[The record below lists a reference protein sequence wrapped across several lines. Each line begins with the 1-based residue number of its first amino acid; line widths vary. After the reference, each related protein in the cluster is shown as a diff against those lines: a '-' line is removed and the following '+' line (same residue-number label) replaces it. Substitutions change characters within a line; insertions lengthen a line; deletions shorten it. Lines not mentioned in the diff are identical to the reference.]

1 MPQLA
6 ADPRALAAQ
15 IELANRV
22 LAQRRLISFTQRIN
36 PRYDAG
42 WVHEDIARRLEQ
54 FSRDVAAGKSPRLMI
69 LMPPRH
75 GKACAV
81 GTPVPTPF
89 GFRPI
94 ETLVPGDMVYGRDGM
109 PTRVVA
115 VSPVWKDRELYE
127 VTSDDGASVVVDADH
142 DWTVRLC
149 RKRPK
154 YKTKSTKYLAERA
167 CARAPALQT
176 FSPVHYPEAELP
188 IPPYVL
194 GVWLGDG
201 CSHHATVTQGEQ
213 DYAEIRAAVEAEGV
227 ATSDRATPGTFGL
240 LGVQEHLRTMQLL
253 GAKRIPTS
261 YLNAAAWQR
270 VALLQGLI
278 DTDGHVAPDGQVEFC
293 STSERLAQGVLELVR
308 SLGVKA
314 SMILGRA
321 TLDGRDCGAK
331 YRVMFYMEGAARLA
345 RKAVRCRDN
354 GRTPHRFL
362 RFRPAGRGDT
372 VCIQVE
378 APDHQYL
385 VGHGYLLTHNSE
397 LASRMFPA
405 WHLGHY
411 PDHEIIACSYNVSL
425 AMSFSRKVKEVLHD
439 PSYQSVFTTRLHPD
453 FQANEEW
460 GIAGTRGGYV
470 AAGVGGGITG
480 KGAHCLPAGTQV
492 LTADGQIDIAHLYQL
507 KSKPLVQTPVGPRQ
521 ILAMTR
527 REASEGHYVLR
538 FASGTTLQATG
549 KHPLYLPDRG
559 GYASVEELYGE
570 AESDGG
576 LGVRVVRA
584 VIPAPAVQPQQIDPA
599 GVDGVLLQQGLQSG
613 APRGEERQA
622 VRGMR
627 QAGGSESQEPQRD
640 VLQRGLYPLQENP
653 RAEDL
658 PGVLRGVSAQVFT
671 DGLLRGDLRKYG
683 ALDPYA
689 WGGEL
694 ELQGR
699 QFLQLVVQPGS
710 QARAGE
716 GCAVRGLRSDT
727 EAPLPSHRSRP
738 KEQSGGESGHAVRD
752 VSHRPPQVCYD
763 TLAMVEYVCP
773 GGVEV
778 YDIQVEEA
786 GCFFADSVLVG
797 NCLIIDDPI
806 KNAEEAD
813 SADVREKLW
822 DWYGSTAYTRLA
834 PGGGVL
840 VIQTWWHDDDLAGK
854 LQQAMAADP
863 EADQFEIV
871 KYPALAEADEW
882 LDPQT
887 GEIIRLD
894 HADDVSDPYDSL
906 LARAR
911 AASLGEDVSQFT
923 FLRGKG
929 GALHPQRYDIKKL
942 KAIRKTIPSRF
953 WAALYQQ
960 NPVPD
965 DGAYFMKENFRTG
978 PLPSLKR
985 SNVFIAWDF
994 AISEKKQNDYTVGVV
1009 GLQDEDDI
1017 LHVAEIVRFKSA
1029 DSLFIVDAILS
1040 LCKKWYS
1047 PGLVVGFEDG
1057 QIYRAIDA
1065 LLKKRMR
1072 EQMFYP
1078 STTLLKPIT
1087 DKLARA
1093 RPLQGRMQQGMVS
1106 FAEGAE
1112 WYQTARAEL
1121 LRFPAGVHDDQVDAL
1136 AWMATMVVGREPP
1149 RKAKQKPMKSWKDKL
1164 SGLTGGTTSHMTA

>member
-1 MPQLA
+1 MATSTKRSSTVSSGAKHKRGTTSAAKTSKGSSRAASPRSTRGTPKPDSAATTKPAPQKSLGGA
-6 ADPRALAAQ
+6 PSTPPQTPRPSDPKVLAAQ
-15 IELANRV
+15 IELAQRV
-22 LAQRRLISFTQRIN
+22 LAKRHLIPFTQRIN
-36 PRYDAG
+36 PRYTAG
-42 WVHEDIARRLEQ
+42 WVHQDIARRLER

-75 GKACAV
+75 GK
-81 GTPVPTPF
+81 
-89 GFRPI
+89 
-94 ETLVPGDMVYGRDGM
+94 
-109 PTRVVA
+109 
-115 VSPVWKDRELYE
+115 
-127 VTSDDGASVVVDADH
+127 
-142 DWTVRLC
+142 
-149 RKRPK
+149 
-154 YKTKSTKYLAERA
+154 
-167 CARAPALQT
+167 
-176 FSPVHYPEAELP
+176 
-188 IPPYVL
+188 
-194 GVWLGDG
+194 
-201 CSHHATVTQGEQ
+201 
-213 DYAEIRAAVEAEGV
+213 
-227 ATSDRATPGTFGL
+227 
-240 LGVQEHLRTMQLL
+240 
-253 GAKRIPTS
+253 
-261 YLNAAAWQR
+261 
-270 VALLQGLI
+270 
-278 DTDGHVAPDGQVEFC
+278 
-293 STSERLAQGVLELVR
+293 
-308 SLGVKA
+308 
-314 SMILGRA
+314 
-321 TLDGRDCGAK
+321 
-331 YRVMFYMEGAARLA
+331 
-345 RKAVRCRDN
+345 
-354 GRTPHRFL
+354 
-362 RFRPAGRGDT
+362 
-372 VCIQVE
+372 
-378 APDHQYL
+378 
-385 VGHGYLLTHNSE
+385 SE

-405 WHLGHY
+405 WHLGHH

-439 PSYQSVFTTRLHPD
+439 PGYQSVFDTRLHPD

-460 GIAGTRGGYV
+460 GIAGHRGGYV

-538 FASGTTLQATG
+538 FASGATLQATG

-576 LGVRVVRA
+576 LGVRVVRT
-584 VIPAPAVQPQQIDPA
+584 VVPAPAVQPQQIDPA
-599 GVDGVLLQQGLQSG
+599 GVDGVLLQQDLQSG

-640 VLQRGLYPLQENP
+640 VLQQGLYPLQENP

-710 QARAGE
+710 QACAGE
-716 GCAVRGLRSDT
+716 GCAVRGLRSDA
-727 EAPLPSHRSRP
+727 EAPLPSRRSRP
-738 KEQSGGESGHAVRD
+738 EKQSGGESGRAVRD
-752 VSHRPPQVCYD
+752 VPHRPPQVCYD

-773 GGVEV
+773 GGVGVEV

-813 SADVREKLW
+813 SAETREKLW

-854 LQQAMAADP
+854 LQQAMSGDD
-863 EADQFEIV
+863 EADQFEMV

-882 LDPQT
+882 LDPATDQ
-887 GEIIRLD
+887 IVRLD
-894 HADDVSDPYDSL
+894 HNLEVDDPHDSF

-929 GALHPQRYDIKKL
+929 GALHPQRYDEKKL
-942 KAIRKTIPSRF
+942 KAIRKTIPNRF

-960 NPVPD
+960 NPVPE
-965 DGAYFMKENFRTG
+965 DGAYFTKDNFRVG
-978 PLPSLKR
+978 MLPPLKR
-985 SNVFIAWDF
+985 ANVFIAWDF

-1009 GLQDEDDI
+1009 GLQDEDDV

-1057 QIYRAIDA
+1057 QIYRAIDS

-1136 AWMATMVVGREPP
+1136 AWMATMAVGREPP
-1149 RKAKQKPMKSWKDKL
+1149 RPVKQKPMKSWKDKL
-1164 SGLTGGTTSHMTA
+1164 SSLAGNTGSHMTA